1 MVEDP
6 GGLPIVPVE
15 QEPLQVSRKEHGI
28 LFGPQGLRAGWGILL
43 FLILMSLFS
52 YSLRF
57 GLRGLEARH
66 PAEARQ
72 AMKEPPPYAVILN
85 DGILFVSVGLASWV
99 MSRIERRPAGVYGL
113 GGSRSVPHFAA
124 GSIWGLVFL
133 SLLVLLLWRA
143 GLTVFDGRLLFG
155 MDAVRYAF
163 EWAIAFLLVGLFEEY
178 FLRGYL
184 QYTLSRGLSGLY
196 GMASATARYRNAFGF
211 WTAALILSFVFG
223 LGHSSNKGESP
234 LGMFAAGVA
243 GLVFCFSLWRT
254 GSLWWAVG
262 MHAAWDW
269 AQSFLYGVP
278 DSGLIMRYHLL
289 ASHPVGS
296 AVLSGGATGP
306 EGSVYVLPIFGLMA
320 AVIFGTLKQQSRPM
334 VARDGAEQHSSDE
347 AAV

>member
-1 MVEDP
+1 MVGDP
-6 GGLPIVPVE
+6 DGLPIVSVE
-15 QEPLQVSRKEHGI
+15 LTSIQARRKGYGI

-43 FLILMSLFS
+43 FLILMTIFS
-52 YSLRF
+52 RTLQF
-57 GLRGLEARH
+57 ALRGVEARH
-66 PAEARQ
+66 PAEVRQ
-72 AMKEPPPYAVILN
+72 AHREPPPYAVILN
-85 DGILFVSVGLASWV
+85 DGMLFVSVGLASWV
-99 MSRIERRPAGVYGL
+99 MSRIERRSPEVYGL
-113 GGSRSVPHFAA
+113 GRSRVAAHLFAGA
-124 GSIWGLVFL
+124 FWGLLFL

-155 MDAVRYAF
+155 MAAVRYAF

-184 QYTLSRGLSGLY
+184 QFTLSRGFSSLY
-196 GMASATARYRNAFGF
+196 GMVSATARSRDAFGF

-234 LGMFAAGVA
+234 IGMLAAGVA

-278 DSGLIMRYHLL
+278 DSGLRMRYHLL
-289 ASHPVGS
+289 ASHPVGRP
-296 AVLSGGATGP
+296 VLSGGATGP
-306 EGSVYVLPIFGLMA
+306 EGSVYVLPLFALVS
-320 AVIFGTLKQQSRPM
+320 AVIVWTLPRR
-334 VARDGAEQHSSDE
+334 AT
-347 AAV
+347 